1 MSSKLIKGRSLLN
14 TENIENTSYTENIYH
29 SFIVDNILFN
39 IIKKVNI
46 DKHGGEPREYDIK
59 TNKNT

>member
-14 TENIENTSYTENIYH
+14 TENIYH